1 MIDLSPNTITI
12 EASGTPQQLASFL
25 EHVRP
30 YGIVELV
37 KSGRVAVKKLSD
49 VSPSLKGEGKQ

>member
-49 VSPSLKGEGKQ
+49 VSPSLRER